1 MSGVAP
7 PALAKAGPAGERA
20 GGRGLFGRRLLPSI
34 TQRVFLV
41 GAIPILAAVLIGL
54 ASLFLLNRAD
64 DARRG
69 ALTVATEFRQIVTAI
84 NERDAFV
91 HAPAAERHRHR
102 SQFVAAL
109 DVALANSRE
118 LLDLT
123 DVPEHID
130 AILESEALLQRFRA
144 AMGELEI
151 TIERNDKL
159 VATMREHLG
168 GLLVLTDEARKRQHE
183 SNANIV
189 ATLRRNDDALR
200 GVQDLVRRAE
210 LARAAISDRQLG
222 LLQTPDRTQDE
233 MAAVRMAN
241 AVADLRDALGKGET
255 PALAGEFAAA
265 LSTYEASR
273 DAGAPLAWLDQ
284 RIKIDGTAA
293 RALQEKVAELLAYT
307 VEAHETEQAT
317 QNIAVETMRLT
328 AWTEEA
334 IAARDIPGIGAATA
348 DSGTLSDRIATL
360 PISPLIQTDMLDALD
375 VWRDSLGETSKG
387 LGQQND
393 ILARMTDTANALVFE
408 IAYLNGEL
416 ARNADQ
422 IGATA
427 RRMLGF
433 GALLGLIAGTVFAFL
448 VARSI
453 TTPLKH
459 LERDMLDRAFN
470 PEAGPVVGSARSD
483 EIGHMAEA
491 TNRFLFELNKRESAL
506 RTEKERTEEALR
518 ELKRTQRELIQS
530 EKLASLGQLVAGVA
544 HEINTPLG
552 IALTTATV
560 MRDELRGF
568 GADIGGGRVS
578 RAAFDRF
585 LERLQDGI
593 RLTTSNLERSA
604 QLVVSFKQVAADRA
618 SGERR
623 SFDLKGFLDDL
634 FISLRPLGKRYG
646 HRILVECEAG
656 LMMDS
661 YPGALAQVLT
671 NLVTNAYVHAF
682 ASTEGGTIRIDVAR
696 RDGDRVAITFED
708 DGRGIDPQHRARIFD
723 PFFTTGRAQGST
735 GLGLHIVFSL
745 VTATLGGTI
754 DVESALGRGTRFAIL
769 LPRHRPQA
777 ARAGSGEAPAGDA
790 A

>member
-1 MSGVAP
+1 M
-7 PALAKAGPAGERA
+7 LR
-20 GGRGLFGRRLLPSI
+20 RRLLPSI

-41 GAIPILAAVLIGL
+41 GAIPILAAVLIGA

-84 NERDAFV
+84 AERDAFV
-91 HAPAAERHRHR
+91 HARPSERERHRT
-102 SQFVAAL
+102 QFIGSLDAAL
-109 DVALANSRE
+109 DNSRD
-118 LLDLT
+118 LLDFMEGT
-123 DVPEHID
+123 DNRET
-130 AILESEALLQRFRA
+130 ILGVEFLLQRFRA

-159 VATMREHLG
+159 VATMRAHLDS
-168 GLLVLTDEARKRQHE
+168 LLALTDAARKRQHE

-200 GVQDLVRRAE
+200 GVQDLVRRSE
-210 LARAAISDRQLG
+210 LARAAITDRQLG
-222 LLQTPDRTQDE
+222 GAGAPDGGADDI
-233 MAAVRMAN
+233 ASVRVNN
-241 AVADLRDALGKGET
+241 AVDDLRTALKGGGE
-255 PALAGEFAAA
+255 PALADGFDAMLRIYADG
-265 LSTYEASR
+265 R
-273 DAGAPLAWLDQ
+273 DVNVPLAWLDQ

-328 AWTEEA
+328 SRTGEA
-334 IAARDIPGIGAATA
+334 IASRNVSGIAAAVA
-348 DSGTLSDRIATL
+348 DSRTLSERIATL

-375 VWRDSLGETSKG
+375 IWRASLGETSQG
-387 LGQQND
+387 LAKQNA
-393 ILARMTDTANALVFE
+393 ILADMADMSNALVFDV
-408 IAYLNGEL
+408 AHLNREL
-416 ARNADQ
+416 ARNADD
-422 IGATA
+422 IGAAA
-427 RRMLGF
+427 RRMLGL
-433 GALLGLIAGTVFAFL
+433 GAFSGLLAGAVFALL

-459 LERDMLDRAFN
+459 LERDMLDRTFN
-470 PEAGPVVGSARSD
+470 PEAGPLAGSARSD

-491 TNRFLFELNKRESAL
+491 TNRFLFELNKREGAL
-506 RTEKERTEEALR
+506 RREKERTEETLR
-518 ELKRTQRELIQS
+518 ELRRTQRELIQS

-560 MRDELRGF
+560 MRDELQSFSQGV
-568 GADIGGGRVS
+568 GEGRVS

-585 LERLQDGI
+585 VERLRDGI
-593 RLTTSNLERSA
+593 RLTTANLERSA

-623 SFDLKGFLDDL
+623 KFDLKGFLDDL
-634 FISLRPLGKRYG
+634 FISLRPLGKRFG
-646 HRILVECEAG
+646 HTILVECGEG
-656 LMMDS
+656 IEMDS

-671 NLVTNAYVHAF
+671 NLVTNAYNHAF
-682 ASTEGGTIRIDVAR
+682 EATGGGTIRIEAAR
-696 RDGDRVAITFED
+696 SDGDRVTLLFRD
-708 DGRGIDPQHRARIFD
+708 DGRGIDPANRTRIFD

-745 VTATLGGTI
+745 VTGTLGGTI
-754 DVESALGRGTRFAIL
+754 EVESAPGEGTCFAIQ
-769 LPRHRPQA
+769 LPRRRVHPVQA
-777 ARAGSGEAPAGDA
+777 AVAPGTAVA
-790 A
+790 AAPSLM